1 MIMRGYSSHGAAIHR
16 AAEKGK
22 AYNLFPMVW
31 PTPFAMTTKLFFG
44 VESTRIELPVIPNK
58 GRNAPS
64 FRTQKKRRSV
74 PTLASSVAA
83 LGPWFFPVK
92 KGPLE
97 RDRGY

>member
-1 MIMRGYSSHGAAIHR
+1 MIMRGYSSHGAAIHC

-31 PTPFAMTTKLFFG
+31 PTPFPMTTKLFFG
-44 VESTRIELPVIPNK
+44 VEATRIELPVIPK
-58 GRNAPS
+58 KERKAPS
-64 FRTQKKRRSV
+64 FRTHGLFRV
-74 PTLASSVAA
+74 E
-83 LGPWFFPVK
+83 